1 MEDNVK
7 KDILISVVGKT
18 DPIRSQHDGP
28 ILHIVR
34 NYRPEKVYLILTQE
48 IGRDEQEYHHNE
60 QAIHMLEPDC
70 QVQTIMTDIRAAH
83 SYDDFSRIF
92 LTICNQIKQQNP
104 GCRLLLNIT
113 SGTPQ
118 METALCMIG
127 ISDPKVYLPVQV
139 ETPENAANKSTM
151 FDPRKDLIE
160 EWFETNLDNE
170 EGMRMRCKTPR
181 LINFKRPII
190 QFQIVSLIQNYD
202 YAGAYQLFEENRQLF
217 SEKAGLLLHHAKSRL
232 NLEKQEAEK
241 IAEKLNMKQTLY
253 PVNRADIGQLV
264 EFYNSMR
271 VKQIRGEL
279 NDFSMRLEIMTEYL
293 GIYIL
298 EKGMRISLDDLCTK
312 KKRKNTDIYYTSREM
327 AEKKIPGICSY
338 MNSQFSNTKT
348 GQYEWGRAINSLS
361 IVLFVQYLSRQEKF
375 KRFRNSAEEMRKWT
389 ELSAQ
394 IRNPAAHSI
403 ITITESLIKDA
414 YDKNSEALCNAMR
427 TVLIQVFGTEVKAD
441 AFEVYSTINREI
453 TEALER

>member
-1 MEDNVK
+1 MQENAR
-7 KDILISVVGKT
+7 KDVLISVVGKT

-34 NYRPEKVYLILTQE
+34 NYHPEKVYLILTQE
-48 IGRDEQEYHHNE
+48 IGRDELEYHHNE

-70 QVQTIMTDIRAAH
+70 QVQTIITDIREAH
-83 SYDDFSRIF
+83 SYDNFSRIF
-92 LTICNQIKQQNP
+92 LNICNQIKQQNP
-104 GCRLLLNIT
+104 GYRLILNIT

-127 ISDPKVYLPVQV
+127 ISDPEIYLTVQV
-139 ETPENAANKSTM
+139 ESPENSANKSAM
-151 FDPRKDLIE
+151 FNPKEDLIE

-181 LINFKRPII
+181 LMNFKRPII
-190 QFQIVSLIQNYD
+190 QFQIESLIQNYD
-202 YAGAYQLFEENRQLF
+202 YAGAYQLFEENRELF
-217 SEKAGLLLHHAKSRL
+217 SEKAGQLLYHAKSRL

-241 IAEKLNMKQTLY
+241 IAAELNMEKTLY
-253 PVNRADIGQLV
+253 PVERADVGQLI

-271 VKQIRGEL
+271 IKQIRGEL

-298 EKGMRISLDDLCTK
+298 KKCMRISLEDFCIK
-312 KKRKNTDIYYTSREM
+312 KKKKNTDVYYMSKEK
-327 AEKKIPGICSY
+327 AEAKIPGIGKY
-338 MNSQFSNTKT
+338 LDAQFSDTKA

-361 IVLFVQYLSRQEKF
+361 IVLIVLYLSSQEKF
-375 KRFRNSAEEMRKWT
+375 KRFKISAEEMRKWT
-389 ELSAQ
+389 DLSAQ

-403 ITITESLIKDA
+403 IAITENLIKDS
-414 YDKNSEALCNAMR
+414 YDKDSEALCSAMR
-427 TVLIQVFGTEVKAD
+427 TVLLQVFGTEAKGE
-441 AFEVYSTINREI
+441 AFEVYSMINRMI
-453 TEALER
+453 AEALQE